1 MPKRQYTTTTEEGFN
16 IRLEA
21 RLKNARLVGAKEI
34 LGLTSKDVAERVGMN
49 YVHYLNCE
57 SMRIYPGK
65 GIQKKI
71 CDFYRN
77 SGVFLLEEEVFPEE
91 LKELKPKRK
100 YIGEKTIPKVKLLSL
115 STDKFDRKLLPII
128 EEEVEKKVEYNELRT
143 ELDKVLSKLSH
154 RQEQIIRMRFGID
167 EEPKTCEEI
176 GKIFDV
182 TRGRIQQIEAKML
195 GRLKH
200 PCYRGNL
207 KSFLK
212 SSPRSPVH

>member
-1 MPKRQYTTTTEEGFN
+1 MLKRQYTTTTEEGFD

-21 RLKNARLVGAKEI
+21 RLKNAKLIGAREVIGLTAKE
-34 LGLTSKDVAERVGMN
+34 TAERIGIN
-49 YVHYLNCE
+49 YVTYLGYE
-57 SMRIYPGK
+57 SMRTHPK
-65 GIQKKI
+65 EEKQKKV

-77 SGVFLLEEEVFPEE
+77 LGVFLLEEEVFPKE
-91 LKELKPKRK
+91 LKELRLKRK

-115 STDKFDRKLLPII
+115 STDEFDRKLLPII
-128 EEEVEKKVEYNELRT
+128 EREVEKKVDYDELRV
-143 ELDKVLSKLSH
+143 EVNRILSKLSH

-182 TRGRIQQIEAKML
+182 SRERIRQIEVKML
-195 GRLKH
+195 IKLRH

-212 SSPRSPVH
+212 SYSRSPVH